1 MSTSDRRDEVDA
13 LLRAAGSSWRAAQP
27 APPQPDLARLRSS
40 PPRRRW
46 VPALAAASV
55 AAIAVAVTITMLPDR
70 SGSTGPV
77 ASAEAQ
83 YLVRDGDRVE
93 ATGMVIAAPG
103 RPVVY
108 CPSPQSPEDSCPANF
123 AVTLTGVDVGRL
135 AEPSTLDGVRYG
147 YARLRGI
154 WHHRT
159 IAVDEQSMP
168 AANAL
173 YGPLEMQTDTTVPCP
188 EPAGGW
194 PVPTPGRDLPSTA
207 AVRRLTEQQ
216 PERFGAT
223 WVAAPE
229 GGPPGKDWTV
239 PAVLVVNLLK
249 GNVDQARREIEP
261 LYDGPLCVSR
271 GAVTESRLREAGYVV
286 QRLLLDTRN
295 GIWAAAGAG
304 PTRTTSDHEKP
315 INVLLLVVDERLYG
329 EFQQIGLD
337 LLRLHPAV
345 RPIR

>member
-13 LLRAAGSSWRAAQP
+13 LLRAAGASWRAAQP

-46 VPALAAASV
+46 VPALAAATV
-55 AAIAVAVTITMLPDR
+55 AAIAMAVTITMLPDR
-70 SGSTGPV
+70 FGSV
-77 ASAEAQ
+77 ASGGDQAQ

-108 CPSPQSPEDSCPANF
+108 CPHLGTPDASCPANF

-135 AEPSTLDGVRYG
+135 AEPATLDGIRFG

-154 WHHRT
+154 WHDRT
-159 IAVDEQSMP
+159 IAVDEQAMP
-168 AANAL
+168 DADSL
-173 YGPLEMQTDTTVPCP
+173 YGPPEMEADTTVPCP
-188 EPAGGW
+188 EPVGGW
-194 PVPTPGRDLPSTA
+194 PVPDPPSRDLPSTA
-207 AVRRLTEQQ
+207 AVRHFTEQR
-216 PERFGAT
+216 PERFGAV
-223 WVAAPE
+223 WFAYPK
-229 GGPPGKDWTV
+229 GGPPGAEWTV

-249 GNVDQARREIEP
+249 GSADQARRDLEP

-271 GAVTESRLREAGYVV
+271 GAVTTSRLREAGYAV
-286 QRLLLDTRN
+286 QRLQVDTRN
-295 GIWAAAGAG
+295 GIWAAGGAG
-304 PTRTTSDHEKP
+304 PVQLTPDGERP
-315 INVLLLVVDERLYG
+315 IGVLLLIVDERLYG
-329 EFQQIGLD
+329 EFQKIGLD
-337 LLRLHPAV
+337 LVRLHPAV